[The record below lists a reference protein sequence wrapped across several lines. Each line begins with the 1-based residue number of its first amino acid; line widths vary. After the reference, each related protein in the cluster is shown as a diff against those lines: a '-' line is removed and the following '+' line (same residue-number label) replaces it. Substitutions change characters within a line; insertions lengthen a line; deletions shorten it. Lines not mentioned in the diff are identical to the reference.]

1 MLYAFQNLFTHEQI
15 YFNDLQEFESILIRI
30 LTQNFVAVNW
40 QRSLFCHVRYSHY
53 VRLIIFKNFCANVV
67 RRDSVRYQ
75 FTEPTFEQLHI

>member
-1 MLYAFQNLFTHEQI
+1 MHLKNLFIHKRI
-15 YFNDLQEFESILIRI
+15 YYNDLQEFKSILTGIF
-30 LTQNFVAVNW
+30 TKKFVAVKW